1 METISNVKNKY
12 LIAKEET
19 FGEIPAS
26 PTELDFGYV
35 QTISISEDETTEEV
49 SSINTEHT
57 LADLDDDLYNV
68 SGSITTK
75 ISQPS
80 LPNLLEALF
89 GKLTEDSPEEGKY
102 SVTTDPI
109 TSSDL
114 SYFMKFNTETGKTME
129 VTGLGI
135 TGGELEVTR
144 DGSVEIN
151 LDFVARKLS
160 PGTENLSPET
170 NVGSLFRGL
179 DAVVTYGGDNTR
191 LEDFSLSLD
200 WNYDEADSRGI
211 EDTTDRRLIER
222 IIRNQL
228 SLSGSFTS
236 HMDDNID
243 TGYVSERSGVS
254 IVLTLSRGTSNEHEF
269 TINTAKTTVR
279 SRDLETGDGKKVLS
293 CDFLGIDVTAQ
304 GDIYSS

>member
-211 EDTTDRRLIER
+211 ED
-222 IIRNQL
+222 L